1 MKTDRGLKLPI
12 PVECREAGLL
22 TNVINIQMSRGV
34 EQMVLSSH
42 HWTQIYW
49 IITINCTSATSAWC
63 LEGRRTIMKEPD
75 KSRLS
80 LGIPFS

>member
-12 PVECREAGLL
+12 PVECRECRVFYQAGLL

-49 IITINCTSATSAWC
+49 IITINCTSATSATGRSGLTETGAWR
-63 LEGRRTIMKEPD
+63 EG
-75 KSRLS
+75 
-80 LGIPFS
+80 GQ